1 MPLPIETSMGYLRL
15 FWLPKFFCYWCC
27 CYCGCGC
34 CSGCPTTAL
43 TACHPMPPLL
53 LPPSPSSSAFFLAA
67 DNQQLPRPFANF
79 HRRPVENNHKDMD
92 KYKYRDIE
100 KCKIRQ
106 STASIPKVKLK
117 REMSSSGKKLSDVQ
131 WAQSFESL
139 QEHQR
144 YLQRFFS
151 NILLSSDNA
160 ARWCSPALQTRQG
173 SVNSNAPHYEYSP
186 LGVISCA
193 WQVDLWKL

>member
-1 MPLPIETSMGYLRL
+1 MKKSNLKVATACKETFIIHGILEL
-15 FWLPKFFCYWCC
+15 LWLPKFFCYWCC

-79 HRRPVENNHKDMD
+79 HRRPAKHNYKDMD
-92 KYKYRDIE
+92 KDKYRYKE

-106 STASIPKVKLK
+106 STIQQLLFQKWSWKEKCPPVAKNCQTLSVKVCN
-117 REMSSSGKKLSDVQ
+117 STSAIS
-131 WAQSFESL
+131 
-139 QEHQR
+139 
-144 YLQRFFS
+144 
-151 NILLSSDNA
+151 ILLLCQTMRPDDVLQHCRQDKA
-160 ARWCSPALQTRQG
+160 ALIQTHRIM
-173 SVNSNAPHYEYSP
+173 NIHHLA
-186 LGVISCA
+186 
-193 WQVDLWKL
+193 

>member
-1 MPLPIETSMGYLRL
+1 
-15 FWLPKFFCYWCC
+15 
-27 CYCGCGC
+27 
-34 CSGCPTTAL
+34 
-43 TACHPMPPLL
+43 MPPLL
-53 LPPSPSSSAFFLAA
+53 LPLSPSSSAFFLAA

-79 HRRPVENNHKDMD
+79 HRRPAKNNYKDMD
-92 KYKYRDIE
+92 KCRDKE

-106 STASIPKVKLK
+106 STIQQLLFQKWSWKEKCPPVAKYCLT
-117 REMSSSGKKLSDVQ
+117 LSMTTKF
-131 WAQSFESL
+131 WKFAIAPSL
-139 QEHQR
+139 EYIQR
-144 YLQRFFS
+144 LFFNTFS
-151 NILLSSDNA
+151 LLSDNA

>member
-15 FWLPKFFCYWCC
+15 LWLPKFFYYC
-27 CYCGCGC
+27 CYCCGC

-79 HRRPVENNHKDMD
+79 KRRPIENNHKDMG
-92 KYKYRDIE
+92 KYKYRDKE

-117 REMSSSGKKLSDVQ
+117 RKMSSSGKKLFDVIN
-131 WAQSFESL
+131 
-139 QEHQR
+139 EHKVR
-144 YLQRFFS
+144 KFAIALALSSNAHFK
-151 NILLSSDNA
+151 NILLFFRQCGQMMFSSTADK
-160 ARWCSPALQTRQG
+160 TR
-173 SVNSNAPHYEYSP
+173 PR
-186 LGVISCA
+186 
-193 WQVDLWKL
+193 